1 MLLGDPPLG
10 ELPPPSICQS
20 VFPSGVADPGARLK
34 SIFVSGMDAVA
45 NALESYRGRDRFVRT
60 VCYSSRLLGG
70 LLVVQAGG
78 RPELGRRL
86 LLVAQQ
92 LSNCR
97 ATLRLFDDLSMF
109 LYSRG
114 YGLGGTEEDAILRLL
129 SVTGNLADQLYYPC
143 EHIAWAADYRI
154 LNINSEKWW
163 MFSNTL
169 WTLSLALG
177 ALRSFRVVQL
187 LKKKLK
193 ETQNNTYLRTDE
205 ANHLSRQAYQ
215 TRMRAE
221 ILNIISCLADLTN
234 AIHWMPPG
242 FLWAGKFPEWLVG
255 LMGTVSSVISL
266 YQMSCG
272 SSSNKDP

>member
-1 MLLGDPPLG
+1 
-10 ELPPPSICQS
+10 
-20 VFPSGVADPGARLK
+20 
-34 SIFVSGMDAVA
+34 MDAVA

-86 LLVAQQ
+86 LLIAGQ

-114 YGLGGTEEDAILRLL
+114 YGLGGTEEDTILRLL

-143 EHIAWAADYRI
+143 EHLAWAADYRI

-193 ETQNNTYLRTDE
+193 GTQNNAYLRTDE

-215 TRMRAE
+215 IRMQAE

-272 SSSNKDP
+272 SCSNKDP